1 MSFLEYKD
9 CPQAGDTVIVYLH
22 FNLFYPL
29 VLKEGET
36 FQTKYGAMRHND
48 VIGRPYGSRIAVKN
62 GFVHCLWPTPE
73 LWTLA
78 LPHRTQILYTRDIT
92 LTTFQLDLRP
102 GSVVVESGTGSGS
115 MTHSLARAVAPH
127 GKVYTFDFH
136 LVRSEMAQKE
146 FSSHGLNDI
155 VICAH
160 RDVCTDGF
168 GLTGVADA
176 VFLDLPHPWLAVH
189 HAIQALK
196 DTGGRICSFSP
207 CIEQVQKTCDRLR
220 ELRCVELTTMEC
232 LERPYEVKKVHFVKQ
247 NIGAE
252 RHRIGSEYFVT
263 GASKKDEAI
272 EEREEKVVVDEG
284 DSPSSCEVS
293 EKRAD
298 EKRDDPEDEDEA
310 SKAKIARSSIE
321 GEVQRGQKK
330 PLPPGESRLCAIPS
344 IRIPGHTG
352 YLTFATY
359 LGGNAQ

>member
-1 MSFLEYKD
+1 
-9 CPQAGDTVIVYLH
+9 
-22 FNLFYPL
+22 
-29 VLKEGET
+29 
-36 FQTKYGAMRHND
+36 MRHND

-136 LVRSEMAQKE
+136 LVRGYVSFTWLVKIRASEWRIVGMRAGIYNFFRRFNIIFKLASNCILLCPSISMPLRKFQDKPTKVGTVGRDWNIINAVKRIVVMPLSVTVYDAAREKTDPKTTKEDFFFDYFVTLFFATGLRLVLTIYCHHCLQVRSEMAQKE

-207 CIEQVQKTCDRLR
+207 CIEQV
-220 ELRCVELTTMEC
+220 
-232 LERPYEVKKVHFVKQ
+232 
-247 NIGAE
+247 
-252 RHRIGSEYFVT
+252 
-263 GASKKDEAI
+263 
-272 EEREEKVVVDEG
+272 
-284 DSPSSCEVS
+284 
-293 EKRAD
+293 
-298 EKRDDPEDEDEA
+298 
-310 SKAKIARSSIE
+310 
-321 GEVQRGQKK
+321 
-330 PLPPGESRLCAIPS
+330 
-344 IRIPGHTG
+344 
-352 YLTFATY
+352 
-359 LGGNAQ
+359 

>member
-232 LERPYEVKKVHFVKQ
+232 LERPYEVKKQMKNVMIRKMRMRLRKQ
-247 NIGAE
+247 RLQDHLLKE
-252 RHRIGSEYFVT
+252 RCNEN
-263 GASKKDEAI
+263 KKSHCLL
-272 EEREEKVVVDEG
+272 EKVGCVLFL
-284 DSPSSCEVS
+284 
-293 EKRAD
+293 
-298 EKRDDPEDEDEA
+298 
-310 SKAKIARSSIE
+310 
-321 GEVQRGQKK
+321 Q
-330 PLPPGESRLCAIPS
+330 
-344 IRIPGHTG
+344 
-352 YLTFATY
+352 
-359 LGGNAQ
+359 